1 MMSQAWF
8 PLVLVAFGLMAGTLS
23 GVLGVGGGIFVVPF
37 LVLVGGLDQ
46 QSAQATSLAMILPTA
61 IVATVSL
68 TRKGV
73 ADPKMSM
80 QIGILGAA
88 AGLLGTYLALSLP
101 GATLRV
107 IFAVLLALVGIKLLR
122 DSLRTPTAPDASDEA
137 ATQIPLSQESVAE
150 GEST

>member
-1 MMSQAWF
+1 
-8 PLVLVAFGLMAGTLS
+8 MAGTLS

-46 QSAQATSLAMILPTA
+46 QTAQGTSLAMILPTA
-61 IVATVSL
+61 LVATISL

-80 QIGILGAA
+80 QMGILGAA

-107 IFAVLLALVGIKLLR
+107 IFAVLLAFVDVKLLR
-122 DSLRTPTAPDASDEA
+122 DSLRTQSVSDAAEAVIEDQPAPAP
-137 ATQIPLSQESVAE
+137 ATE
-150 GEST
+150 GENA

>member
-1 MMSQAWF
+1 MMSEAWF

-46 QSAQATSLAMILPTA
+46 QTAQGTSLAMILPTA
-61 IVATVSL
+61 LVATISL

-80 QIGILGAA
+80 QMGILGAA

-107 IFAVLLALVGIKLLR
+107 IFAVLLAFVGVKLLR
-122 DSLRTPTAPDASDEA
+122 DSLRTQSVSDAAEAVIEDQPAPAP
-137 ATQIPLSQESVAE
+137 ATE
-150 GEST
+150 GENA